1 MKLKRKERIG
11 GIIKVLTDNPN
22 KIYNLKYFTKLFSA
36 AKSSVSEDI
45 TFVKE
50 IIEKLHMGEVITL
63 VGASGG
69 VKYIPSIQK
78 DKILKVLE
86 KIIDKINE
94 KDRVIPGGLVYTLD
108 ILYTPKYLKSV
119 AKVFSYLYK
128 DKKIDYV
135 LTIETKGIPL
145 ATITAELLN
154 VPLVVAR
161 DENKLTEG
169 STLGINYVSGSTG
182 KVKTM
187 FVSKRSIKKGS
198 NILIVDDFIRGG
210 GTAKGLKNLV
220 KELESFVVGTCFLID
235 INNSDNKMVKEYN
248 SLIKLTEIDKNRVN
262 AELDKNFFK
271 KIKGF
276 YN

>member
-45 TFVKE
+45 NFVKE
-50 IIEKLHMGEVITL
+50 IIEKLHMGKVVTL

-69 VKYIPSIQK
+69 VKYIPSIEK
-78 DKILKVLE
+78 NKILKILE
-86 KIIDKINE
+86 EIISKVNE

-108 ILYTPKYLKSV
+108 ILYTPKYLKAI

-128 DKKIDYV
+128 DEKIDYV

-145 ATITAELLN
+145 ATITAQFLN

-187 FVSKRSIKKGS
+187 FVAKRSIEKGS

-235 INNSDNKMVKEYN
+235 IDNSDEKMVKEYN
-248 SLIKLTEIDKNRVN
+248 SLIKLTEIDKDRVN

-271 KIKGF
+271 KIKDF
-276 YN
+276 YK